1 MGQDPQAVRPGP
13 AHPGGGGRH
22 AADADLESW
31 RDVVAAVS
39 GQGPPRRPP
48 VALGR
53 RVADL
58 VDGVGGLV
66 AFSGKTLR
74 LMVRP
79 PFQPRE
85 FVQQTEF
92 IAYVSVLP
100 AMLVSIPFG
109 AVIALQL
116 GNLTKQLGAE
126 SFTGAASALAT
137 IREASPIVTALLLA
151 GAAAT
156 AICADLGSRTIREEI
171 DALEVLGIST
181 IQRLVVPRVLGCVVV
196 AMLLNGLVSVVGVVG
211 GYVFNVLVQD
221 GSPGA
226 FVASFRSIA
235 TMQDLVLGEIKA
247 AVFGLLAGLV
257 ACYRGLTVKGGP
269 RAVGDAVNQSVV
281 IAFVALFVTNFVITS
296 IYLQLV
302 PEAS

>member
-1 MGQDPQAVRPGP
+1 VTARRPSGAPEGQTWQ
-13 AHPGGGGRH
+13 
-22 AADADLESW
+22 
-31 RDVVAAVS
+31 DVVAALPAP
-39 GQGPPRRPP
+39 PPRTRRPTTSP
-48 VALGR
+48 ATRLG
-53 RVADL
+53 DL
-58 VDGVGGLV
+58 VDAVGGLV
-66 AFSGKTLR
+66 VFSGRTLR
-74 LMVRP
+74 LLFKP
-79 PFQPRE
+79 PFQTRE
-85 FVQQTEF
+85 LVQQTEF
-92 IAYVSVLP
+92 IAFVSVLP

-151 GAAAT
+151 GAAGT
-156 AICADLGSRTIREEI
+156 AICADLGARTIREEI

-196 AMLLNGLVSVVGVVG
+196 AVLLNGLVSVVGVVG
-211 GYVFNVLVQD
+211 GYVFNVLVQG

-226 FVASFRSIA
+226 FVTSFRTIA
-235 TMQDLVLGEIKA
+235 TIQDLLVGEIKA
-247 AVFGLLAGLV
+247 VVFGLMTALV

-281 IAFVALFVTNFVITS
+281 IAFAALFVTNFVITS
-296 IYLQLV
+296 IYMQLG
-302 PEAS
+302 PAQP

>member
-1 MGQDPQAVRPGP
+1 MGIGSGRSRPAP
-13 AHPGGGGRH
+13 ASPP
-22 AADADLESW
+22 ASW
-31 RDVVAAVS
+31 QEVVAALPTTERV
-39 GQGPPRRPP
+39 RRPTVDP
-48 VALGR
+48 LT
-53 RVADL
+53 RVGEL

-74 LMVRP
+74 MLFRR
-79 PFQPRE
+79 PFQTRE

-92 IAYVSVLP
+92 IAFVSVLP

-151 GAAAT
+151 GAAGT

-226 FVASFRSIA
+226 FVVSFRTMA
-235 TMQDLVLGEIKA
+235 TMQDLVLGEVKA
-247 AVFGLLAGLV
+247 AIFGLLTALV

-281 IAFVALFVTNFVITS
+281 IAFALLFVVNFVITS
-296 IYLQLV
+296 IYLQLG
-302 PEAS
+302 PEPV

>member
-1 MGQDPQAVRPGP
+1 MGLR
-13 AHPGGGGRH
+13 
-22 AADADLESW
+22 
-31 RDVVAAVS
+31 
-39 GQGPPRRPP
+39 PPRPQPAGGTDGPSWQEVIAALPDAPP
-48 VALGR
+48 APAPPRKSPATRLGE
-53 RVADL
+53 L

-66 AFSGKTLR
+66 AFSVKTLR
-74 LMVRP
+74 LIPKP
-79 PFQPRE
+79 PFQTRE

-92 IAYVSVLP
+92 IAFVSVLP

-151 GAAAT
+151 GAAGT

-196 AMLLNGLVSVVGVVG
+196 AMLLNGLVSVVGVAG
-211 GYVFNVLVQD
+211 GYVFNVLVQG

-226 FVASFRSIA
+226 FVTSFRTLA
-235 TMQDLVLGEIKA
+235 TMHDLVLGEVKA
-247 AVFGLLAGLV
+247 AIFGLLAALI

-281 IAFVALFVTNFVITS
+281 IAFAALFVTNFVITS
-296 IYLQLV
+296 VYLQLV
-302 PEAS
+302 PEPV

>member
-1 MGQDPQAVRPGP
+1 MEGDPYGPQAGGPVPPAFATPPAAALAASPSDPG
-13 AHPGGGGRH
+13 R
-22 AADADLESW
+22 
-31 RDVVAAVS
+31 
-39 GQGPPRRPP
+39 GPLARLGDP
-48 VALGR
+48 V
-53 RVADL
+53 DS
-58 VDGVGGLV
+58 VGGLV
-66 AFSGKTLR
+66 AFAAKTLR
-74 LMVRP
+74 MLVKP
-79 PFQPRE
+79 PIQTRE
-85 FVQQTEF
+85 LVQQAEF
-92 IAYVSVLP
+92 IAAVSVLP

-116 GNLTKQLGAE
+116 GNLTRQLGAE

-151 GAAAT
+151 GAAGT

-211 GYVFNVLVQD
+211 GYVFNVLVQG

-226 FVASFRSIA
+226 FVTSFRTIA
-235 TMQDLVLGEIKA
+235 TSEDLVLGEVKA
-247 AVFGLLAGLV
+247 AIFGLLTALV

-281 IAFVALFVTNFVITS
+281 IAFVLLFVTNFVITS
-296 IYLQLV
+296 VYLQV
-302 PEAS
+302 GPETH

>member
-1 MGQDPQAVRPGP
+1 MAQDQQAITDDRPRP
-13 AHPGGGGRH
+13 STA
-22 AADADLESW
+22 L
-31 RDVVAAVS
+31 S
-39 GQGPPRRPP
+39 GLTG
-48 VALGR
+48 
-53 RVADL
+53 L
-58 VDGVGGLV
+58 VDSLGGLLV
-66 AFSGKTLR
+66 FSAKT
-74 LMVRP
+74 VRGIFVV
-79 PFQPRE
+79 PFQTRE
-85 FVQQTEF
+85 FVSQTWF
-92 IAYVSVLP
+92 IASVSVLP

-116 GNLTKQLGAE
+116 GNLTRQLGAE

-151 GAAAT
+151 GAAGT

-181 IQRLVVPRVLGCVVV
+181 VNRLVVPRVLGCIVV
-196 AMLLNGLVSVVGVVG
+196 ALLLNGLVSVVGVVG

-226 FVASFRSIA
+226 FVASFRTIA
-235 TMQDLVLGEIKA
+235 TVQDLALGEAKA
-247 AVFGLLAGLV
+247 AIFGLITALV

-281 IAFVALFVTNFVITS
+281 ITFVFLFVINFVATS

-302 PEAS
+302 PQGG

>member
-1 MGQDPQAVRPGP
+1 MGLRPAQPQPASGTDRPSWQEVIAALPVETGGPVRPSKG
-13 AHPGGGGRH
+13 
-22 AADADLESW
+22 
-31 RDVVAAVS
+31 
-39 GQGPPRRPP
+39 P
-48 VALGR
+48 VARLGE
-53 RVADL
+53 L

-79 PFQPRE
+79 PFQTRE
-85 FVQQTEF
+85 FVQQAEF
-92 IAYVSVLP
+92 IAFVSVLP

-151 GAAAT
+151 GAAGT

-181 IQRLVVPRVLGCVVV
+181 IHRLVVPRVLGCVVV

-211 GYVFNVLVQD
+211 GYVFNVLVQG

-226 FVASFRSIA
+226 FVTSFRSIA
-235 TMQDLVLGEIKA
+235 TIQDLALGEVKA
-247 AVFGLLAGLV
+247 AIFGLLAALV

-269 RAVGDAVNQSVV
+269 RAVGDAVTQSVV
-281 IAFVALFVTNFVITS
+281 IAFAALFVTNFVITA

-302 PEAS
+302 PESA

>member
-1 MGQDPQAVRPGP
+1 MAAARRPQQTSQVAPGQTWQ
-13 AHPGGGGRH
+13 
-22 AADADLESW
+22 
-31 RDVVAAVS
+31 DVVAALE
-39 GQGPPRRPP
+39 PLHPAPRPRRS
-48 VALGR
+48 LGAR
-53 RVADL
+53 AGEL
-58 VDGVGGLV
+58 VDAVGGLI
-66 AFSGKTLR
+66 AFSARTLR
-74 LMVRP
+74 MLPVP
-79 PFQPRE
+79 PFQTRE

-92 IAYVSVLP
+92 IAFVSVLP

-151 GAAAT
+151 GAAGT
-156 AICADLGSRTIREEI
+156 AICADLGARTIREEI
-171 DALEVLGIST
+171 DALEALGIST

-211 GYVFNVLVQD
+211 GYVFNVFVQG

-226 FVASFRSIA
+226 FITSFRTIA
-235 TMQDLVLGEIKA
+235 TLEDLLLGEVKA
-247 AVFGLLAGLV
+247 VVFGLLTALI

-281 IAFVALFVTNFVITS
+281 IAFAALFVTNFVITS
-296 IYLQLV
+296 IYLQLGSS
-302 PEAS
+302 PQ

>member
-1 MGQDPQAVRPGP
+1 MGLRQPRPQPAGGTDGP
-13 AHPGGGGRH
+13 SWQEVI
-22 AADADLESW
+22 AALPQPPPAP
-31 RDVVAAVS
+31 A
-39 GQGPPRRPP
+39 PPRKSAATR
-48 VALGR
+48 LGE
-53 RVADL
+53 L

-66 AFSGKTLR
+66 AFSVKTLR
-74 LMVRP
+74 LVVKP
-79 PFQPRE
+79 PFQTRE

-92 IAYVSVLP
+92 IAFVSVLP

-151 GAAAT
+151 GAAGT

-196 AMLLNGLVSVVGVVG
+196 AMLLNGLVSVVGVAG
-211 GYVFNVLVQD
+211 GYVFNVLVQG

-226 FVASFRSIA
+226 FVTSFRTLA
-235 TMQDLVLGEIKA
+235 TMHDLVLGEVKA
-247 AVFGLLAGLV
+247 AIFGLLAALI

-281 IAFVALFVTNFVITS
+281 IAFAALFVTNFVITS

-302 PEAS
+302 PEQV

>member
-1 MGQDPQAVRPGP
+1 MGAAPRPTRPLATSVAPDGPQVQ
-13 AHPGGGGRH
+13 
-22 AADADLESW
+22 SW
-31 RDVVAAVS
+31 QDVVAALE
-39 GQGPPRRPP
+39 PLHDPRRP
-48 VALGR
+48 R
-53 RVADL
+53 RSMATRVGEL
-58 VDGVGGLV
+58 VDAVGGLV
-66 AFSGKTLR
+66 GFSFKTLR
-74 LMVRP
+74 LLFKP
-79 PFQPRE
+79 PFQTRE

-92 IAYVSVLP
+92 IAFVSVLP

-116 GNLTKQLGAE
+116 GNLTRQLGAE

-151 GAAAT
+151 GAAGT
-156 AICADLGSRTIREEI
+156 AICADLGARTIREEI
-171 DALEVLGIST
+171 DALEALGIST

-211 GYVFNVLVQD
+211 GYVFNVLVQG

-226 FVASFRSIA
+226 FVTSFRTIA
-235 TMQDLVLGEIKA
+235 TLQDLLLGEIKA
-247 AVFGLLAGLV
+247 VVFGLFTALI

-281 IAFVALFVTNFVITS
+281 IAFAALFVTNFVITS
-296 IYLQLV
+296 IYLQLWSA
-302 PEAS
+302 PR

>member
-1 MGQDPQAVRPGP
+1 MRSVPNRAG
-13 AHPGGGGRH
+13 
-22 AADADLESW
+22 E
-31 RDVVAAVS
+31 
-39 GQGPPRRPP
+39 
-48 VALGR
+48 
-53 RVADL
+53 L
-58 VDGVGGLV
+58 VDGVGGLMT
-66 AFSGKTLR
+66 FSARTLR
-74 LMVRP
+74 DLLRP
-79 PFQPRE
+79 PFQTRE

-92 IAYVSVLP
+92 IAFVSVLP

-151 GAAAT
+151 GAAGT

-171 DALEVLGIST
+171 AALEVLGISP

-226 FVASFRSIA
+226 FVTSFRSIA
-235 TMQDLVLGEIKA
+235 TLEDLALGELKA
-247 AVFGLLAGLV
+247 AVFGLLTALV

-281 IAFVALFVTNFVITS
+281 IAFALLFVTNFVITS
-296 IYLQLV
+296 IHLQLGSV
-302 PEAS
+302 PT

>member
-1 MGQDPQAVRPGP
+1 MGLDPDKVVLPP
-13 AHPGGGGRH
+13 A
-22 AADADLESW
+22 
-31 RDVVAAVS
+31 
-39 GQGPPRRPP
+39 QRPP
-48 VALGR
+48 YILPPPPPPKLDPGIR
-53 RVADL
+53 RGPVTRAAAL
-58 VDGVGGLV
+58 VDEVGALM

-74 LMVRP
+74 MLFRP
-79 PFQPRE
+79 PFQTRE

-92 IAYVSVLP
+92 IAAVSVLP

-116 GNLTKQLGAE
+116 GNLTRQLGAE

-151 GAAAT
+151 GAAGT

-226 FVASFRSIA
+226 FVTSFRTIA
-235 TMQDLVLGEIKA
+235 TTNDLLLGEVKA
-247 AVFGLLAGLV
+247 AIFGLMTALV

-281 IAFVALFVTNFVITS
+281 IAFAMLFVTNFVITS
-296 IYLQLV
+296 VYLQLA
-302 PEAS
+302 PGSR

>member
-1 MGQDPQAVRPGP
+1 MGLEPEGQQGSGDTSAPTVRPLP
-13 AHPGGGGRH
+13 DYA
-22 AADADLESW
+22 SM
-31 RDVVAAVS
+31 VV
-39 GQGPPRRPP
+39 GYERPRPPRVPLSVRAGRLLDEIG
-48 VALGR
+48 ALI
-53 RVADL
+53 
-58 VDGVGGLV
+58 
-66 AFSGKTLR
+66 AFSAKTLR
-74 LMVRP
+74 LVFQR
-79 PFQPRE
+79 PFQTRE
-85 FVQQTEF
+85 FIQQTDF
-92 IAYVSVLP
+92 IASVSVLP

-116 GNLTKQLGAE
+116 GNLTRQLGAE

-151 GAAAT
+151 GAAGT

-226 FVASFRSIA
+226 FVTSFRTIA
-235 TMQDLVLGEIKA
+235 TMQDLILGEVKA
-247 AVFGLLAGLV
+247 AIFGVLTALV

-281 IAFVALFVTNFVITS
+281 IAFALLFVVNFVITS
-296 IYLQLV
+296 VYLQF
-302 PEAS
+302 AGTH

>member
-1 MGQDPQAVRPGP
+1 MAPSTPPRRT
-13 AHPGGGGRH
+13 GRD
-22 AADADLESW
+22 AADEQQSW
-31 RDVVAAVS
+31 RDVVAALDADPLFGVPP
-39 GQGPPRRPP
+39 QRAPRRPG
-48 VALGR
+48 ALVG
-53 RVADL
+53 DL

-74 LMVRP
+74 MLFRG
-79 PFQPRE
+79 PFQTRE

-92 IAYVSVLP
+92 IAFVSVLP

-151 GAAAT
+151 GAAGT

-211 GYVFNVLVQD
+211 GYVFNVLVQG

-226 FVASFRSIA
+226 FVTSFRTIA
-235 TMQDLVLGEIKA
+235 TVQDLVLGEVKA
-247 AVFGLLAGLV
+247 AIFGLLAALV

-281 IAFVALFVTNFVITS
+281 IAFAALFVTNFVITS

-302 PEAS
+302 PAAT

>member
-1 MGQDPQAVRPGP
+1 MGLARRSPDAAVPAAPQ
-13 AHPGGGGRH
+13 
-22 AADADLESW
+22 SW
-31 RDVVAAVS
+31 QDVVAALEPLH
-39 GQGPPRRPP
+39 QDPRPKRSL
-48 VALGR
+48 AARAG
-53 RVADL
+53 DL
-58 VDGVGGLV
+58 VDAVGGLIG
-66 AFSGKTLR
+66 FSAKTLR
-74 LMVRP
+74 TLPVP
-79 PFQPRE
+79 PFQTRE
-85 FVQQTEF
+85 FIQQTEF
-92 IAYVSVLP
+92 IAFVSVLP

-151 GAAAT
+151 GAAGT
-156 AICADLGSRTIREEI
+156 AICADLGARTIREEI
-171 DALEVLGIST
+171 DALEALGIST

-211 GYVFNVLVQD
+211 GYVFNVLVQG

-226 FVASFRSIA
+226 FVTSFRTIA
-235 TMQDLVLGEIKA
+235 TLQDLLLGEVKA
-247 AVFGLLAGLV
+247 VVFGLLTALI

-281 IAFVALFVTNFVITS
+281 IAFAALFVTNFVITS
-296 IYLQLV
+296 IYLQLGGGQ
-302 PEAS
+302 

>member
-1 MGQDPQAVRPGP
+1 MGLDPYGSQTGGP
-13 AHPGGGGRH
+13 VPPAFATPP
-22 AADADLESW
+22 ASAIEA
-31 RDVVAAVS
+31 
-39 GQGPPRRPP
+39 GPQQRSRGP
-48 VALGR
+48 VTRLG
-53 RVADL
+53 DL
-58 VDGVGGLV
+58 VDSVGSLV

-74 LMVRP
+74 MLFKP
-79 PFQPRE
+79 PFQTRE

-92 IAYVSVLP
+92 IAAVSVLP

-116 GNLTKQLGAE
+116 GNLTRQLGAE

-151 GAAAT
+151 GAAGT

-226 FVASFRSIA
+226 FVTSFRTIA
-235 TMQDLVLGEIKA
+235 TTGDLVLGEVKA
-247 AVFGLLAGLV
+247 AIFGLLTALV

-281 IAFVALFVTNFVITS
+281 IAFVLLFVTNFVITS
-296 IYLQLV
+296 IYLQLG
-302 PEAS
+302 PASH